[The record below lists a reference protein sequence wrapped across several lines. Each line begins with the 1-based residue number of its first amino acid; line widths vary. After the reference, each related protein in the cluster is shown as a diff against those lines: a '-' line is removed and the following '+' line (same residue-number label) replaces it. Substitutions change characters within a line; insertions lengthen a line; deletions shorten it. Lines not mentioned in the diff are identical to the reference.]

1 MKYGGHKQ
9 AAGLTLAREA
19 LEPFRTALDEWLKNN
34 VPGGSVDTGA

>member
-19 LEPFRTALDEWLKNN
+19 LGPFRAALDDWLKNN
-34 VPGGSVDTGA
+34 VPAESVDTGA